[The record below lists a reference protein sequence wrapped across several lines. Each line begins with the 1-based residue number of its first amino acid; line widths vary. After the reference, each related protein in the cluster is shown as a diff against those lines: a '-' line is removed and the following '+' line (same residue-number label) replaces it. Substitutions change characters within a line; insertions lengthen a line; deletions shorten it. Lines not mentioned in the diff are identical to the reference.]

1 MLDKLRQWDYDTLIY
16 LNNLSGNELNSFWST
31 TTTITTW
38 IPLFVFLILLFLWK
52 RGPSKGLAMIFTIIG
67 MLLVVLLL
75 TKVTKE
81 GVARIRPNN
90 DETINTM
97 IRVLKNPVDFSF
109 FSGHAAASF
118 SIAMLV
124 YLFLRKKIAWTGLLF
139 VWAIVFTI
147 SRIFVG
153 VHYPIDIIIGALV
166 GSLIAILFYK
176 LHNRFIKPYLG

>member
-1 MLDKLRQWDYDTLIY
+1 MLDKLLQWDYETLIY
-16 LNNLSGNELNSFWST
+16 LNNLSGAEWNSFWT
-31 TTTITTW
+31 TTTSITTW
-38 IPLFVFLILLFLWK
+38 IPLFVFLIILLLWK
-52 RGPSKGLAMIFTIIG
+52 RGSKKGLGMVFTILA

-75 TKVTKE
+75 TKISKDA
-81 GVARIRPNN
+81 VARVRPNN
-90 DETINTM
+90 DEAINAF
-97 IRVLKNPVDFSF
+97 INVLKNPTDFSF

-118 SIAMLV
+118 SISMLV
-124 YLFLRKKIAWTGLLF
+124 YLFLRKKTAWIGLLF
-139 VWAIVFTI
+139 VWALLFTV